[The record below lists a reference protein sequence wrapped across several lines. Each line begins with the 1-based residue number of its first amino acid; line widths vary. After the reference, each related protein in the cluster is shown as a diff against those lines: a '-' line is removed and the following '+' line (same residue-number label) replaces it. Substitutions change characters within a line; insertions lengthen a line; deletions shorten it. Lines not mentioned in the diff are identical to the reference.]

1 MGRDR
6 FSRDRCIQSEEWTEI
21 KNSVIGLPFAPGYV
35 PEVFFFLN
43 KIKNFILNILTL
55 KLNSIKFI
63 DKLRI
68 KNLRQRAWE
77 TYQIGLYNEAW
88 DVYRHPNTFLTSD
101 LISFVLITSIVDF
114 L

>member
-35 PEVFFFLN
+35 PEVL
-43 KIKNFILNILTL
+43 KKKSNFILNILTL
-55 KLNSIKFI
+55 KLNSIKSI

-77 TYQIGLYNEAW
+77 TYQIGLYSEAW